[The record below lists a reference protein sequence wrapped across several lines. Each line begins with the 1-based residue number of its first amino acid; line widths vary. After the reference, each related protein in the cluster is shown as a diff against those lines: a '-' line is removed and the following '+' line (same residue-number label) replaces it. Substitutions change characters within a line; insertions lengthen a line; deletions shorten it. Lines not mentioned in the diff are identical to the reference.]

1 MENNYNYNTPT
12 APAAPEQAPANN
24 KNKLIIIA
32 GVAVVAIIAIIAIIA
47 GVAGSGYKK
56 PIKNMAQAIEEADT
70 DMFFESFAEEKL
82 DQFDDGEEMLD
93 FYFKVLFD
101 FIEDECGEGYKVKV
115 EYGDKAKASKDEIED
130 FVDEMEDEEGLEY
143 DADDMKNLYEVEVT
157 MAAEGDDGEVDI
169 FDGEVFVAKYDGEW
183 IIVNMDLD
191 FECEDDLDQ
200 FIEENIEDYYAD
212 LMSYA
217 Y

>member
-1 MENNYNYNTPT
+1 
-12 APAAPEQAPANN
+12 
-24 KNKLIIIA
+24 
-32 GVAVVAIIAIIAIIA
+32 
-47 GVAGSGYKK
+47 
-56 PIKNMAQAIEEADT
+56 
-70 DMFFESFAEEKL
+70 
-82 DQFDDGEEMLD
+82 
-93 FYFKVLFD
+93 
-101 FIEDECGEGYKVKV
+101 
-115 EYGDKAKASKDEIED
+115 
-130 FVDEMEDEEGLEY
+130 MEDEEGLEY

>member
-1 MENNYNYNTPT
+1 MENNYNYN
-12 APAAPEQAPANN
+12 APAAPVAPQQAPANN

-82 DQFDDGEEMLD
+82 DQLDGGDEMLD

-115 EYGDKAKASKDEIED
+115 EYGDKAK
-130 FVDEMEDEEGLEY
+130 MR
-143 DADDMKNLYEVEVT
+143 
-157 MAAEGDDGEVDI
+157 
-169 FDGEVFVAKYDGEW
+169 
-183 IIVNMDLD
+183 
-191 FECEDDLDQ
+191 
-200 FIEENIEDYYAD
+200 
-212 LMSYA
+212 
-217 Y
+217 

>member
-1 MENNYNYNTPT
+1 MENNYNYN
-12 APAAPEQAPANN
+12 APAAPVAPQQAPANN

-56 PIKNMAQAIEEADT
+56 PIKNMAQAIEEADA

-82 DQFDDGEEMLD
+82 DQLDGGGDMKD

-101 FIEDECGEGYKVKV
+101 YIEDECGEGYKVKV
-115 EYGDKAKASKDEIED
+115 EYGDKSKASKDEIED
-130 FVDEMEDEEGLEY
+130 FVDEAEDEEGLEY

-191 FECEDDLDQ
+191 VECEDDLDQ
-200 FIEENIEDYYAD
+200 FIEENIEDYYEE
-212 LMSYA
+212 LMSFA